1 MPDENELNRLTA
13 LYHDMSDTQL
23 LDLHADAAN
32 LTDEAQDVLRA
43 EIRSRRLV
51 VPTAEEAD
59 ESKPPEYVPD
69 LVTGLNDDGLVA
81 LITFYNGLDLGLACD
96 HLGDAGIELAV
107 KPFPGTDVSAA
118 AFQIRVAPADQARAE
133 EILRQKMGL
142 FPKQEVE
149 DDDSGEQELAADI
162 DMVILGEFP
171 DEDETAQTTAA
182 LGAAGIIYRMTPP
195 YDDGENDAPGYTVE
209 VHAGDLDRGLAVVA
223 DALGL
228 K

>member
-1 MPDENELNRLTA
+1 MPDVNELNRLTA

-32 LTDEAQDVLRA
+32 LTDDAQEVLRA
-43 EIRSRRLV
+43 EMRSRGLK
-51 VPTAEEAD
+51 VPAPAAAEESQPA
-59 ESKPPEYVPD
+59 EYVPD
-69 LVTGLNDDGLVA
+69 LVTDLHSDGLVA

-96 HLGDAGIELAV
+96 HLGDAGIELTV
-107 KPFPGTDVSAA
+107 QPYPGTDVSAA
-118 AFQIRVAPADQARAE
+118 AFQIRVAPADRARAE
-133 EILRQKMGL
+133 ETLHEKMGL

-149 DDDSGEQELAADI
+149 EEASEEPELAEDV

-171 DEDETAQTTAA
+171 DEEETAQTTGA
-182 LGAAGIIYRMTPP
+182 LTAAGIIFRMTPP

-209 VHAGDLDRGLAVVA
+209 VHAADLDRGLAVVA

>member
-13 LYHDMSDTQL
+13 LYRDMSDTQL

-51 VPTAEEAD
+51 VPTAEAAD

-107 KPFPGTDVSAA
+107 KPFPGTDVSAD
-118 AFQIRVAPADQARAE
+118 AFQIRVAPADRDRAE
-133 EILRQKMGL
+133 EILREKMGL
-142 FPKQEVE
+142 FPKQEVIAEEGDEPEIAE
-149 DDDSGEQELAADI
+149 DV

-171 DEDETAQTTAA
+171 DESEAEQTTAA
-182 LGAAGIIYRMTPP
+182 LAAAGIIYRLTPP

-209 VHAGDLDRGLAVVA
+209 VHAVDLDRGLAVVA

>member
-32 LTDEAQDVLRA
+32 LTDDAQGVLRA
-43 EIRSRRLV
+43 EIRSRRLE
-51 VPTAEEAD
+51 VPVAAVAA

-69 LVTGLNDDGLVA
+69 LVTDLHSDGLVA

-107 KPFPGTDVSAA
+107 KPFAATDVAAA
-118 AFQIRVAPADQARAE
+118 AFQIRVAPEDRARAE
-133 EILRQKMGL
+133 EILREKMGL
-142 FPKQEVE
+142 FPKQEVA
-149 DDDSGEQELAADI
+149 DDDDDEPELADV

-171 DEDETAQTTAA
+171 DEDETAQTTDA

-195 YDDGENDAPGYTVE
+195 YDDGEKDAPGYTVE
-209 VHAGDLDRGLAVVA
+209 VHAADLDRGLAVVA

>member
-13 LYHDMSDTQL
+13 LYRDMSDTQL

-32 LTDEAQDVLRA
+32 LTDDAQEVLRA
-43 EIRSRRLV
+43 EIRSRGLKI
-51 VPTAEEAD
+51 PPPAAAA
-59 ESKPPEYVPD
+59 ESKPAEYVPD
-69 LVTGLNDDGLVA
+69 LVTDLHSDGLVA

-96 HLGDAGIELAV
+96 HLGDAGIELTV
-107 KPFPGTDVSAA
+107 QPYPGTDVSPA
-118 AFQIRVAPADQARAE
+118 AFQIRVAPEDRARAE
-133 EILRQKMGL
+133 EILREKMGL
-142 FPKQEVE
+142 FPKQEVIAEE
-149 DDDSGEQELAADI
+149 DDAPEPADV

-182 LGAAGIIYRMTPP
+182 LDAAGIIYRMTPP

-209 VHAGDLDRGLAVVA
+209 VHAADLDRGLAVVA